1 MSRMPSEATQLRT
14 AKSEIRSLEKALD
27 QSRALT
33 RELNARAT
41 KAEKESAEWKER
53 FDILLR
59 RDQSKES
66 A

>member
-1 MSRMPSEATQLRT
+1 MSRQPSEATQLRA

-41 KAEKESAEWKER
+41 KAEQEAAEWKTR

-59 RDQSKES
+59 REQSGS
-66 A
+66 TP

>member
-1 MSRMPSEATQLRT
+1 MSRLPSEATQLRA
-14 AKSEIRSLEKALD
+14 AKSEIRSIEKALD

-33 RELNARAT
+33 RELNARAI
-41 KAEKESAEWKER
+41 KAEQELAEWKTR

-59 RDQSKES
+59 RDQPKES